1 MLFLALL
8 QGQVRVW
15 ASGAQQQ
22 NQTTPEDPPAVHRSS
37 RQDVH
42 KAQIPQIKERT
53 CSRRLGVATDNE
65 VCMSILLRAAKVSGE
80 LLLRELAETDHNFL
94 VRRIHVMTHEPD
106 VLTINRALDVFLEP
120 RPWWVIRKEVFV
132 GLEYFNTS
140 SIGGA
145 AATTSSANDSAS
157 AGGGKRALS
166 ALHAHEHAS
175 AHAWSH
181 VFLQRYDIKL
191 EPHLYQISAVQFPP
205 LQECATSRL
214 KLSHTV
220 NSGWG
225 SASAFYGIF
234 VTERPWSVFLPY
246 ESNTNTVAERV
257 MYASPDLCPNTVNK
271 WTCAFLPT
279 TNCTVPDQVT
289 TCSGSAC
296 NWDGDL
302 LYTSASRE
310 GKQLSD
316 EDKSALADEKD
327 KQAAHTPYHKAIDAW
342 YGPLRQ
348 AGFQA
353 EPFLTSKDQVTDSHR
368 PDKFLVTKVFG
379 QIWRPNA
386 VYRTLI
392 SRRIEAMWR
401 EMFER
406 HGLPPLVV
414 AGPGVGVGVGA
425 AGGATFENGQEQP
438 KCTAIHVRRGDRSIN
453 MEGKAMRDWCQQWL
467 PFTNWDN
474 CTSHSTGQRMACQT
488 LSDYGCFSNNPF
500 GALTLNDYL
509 NASWGLLK
517 TRNVFV
523 LTDAAA
529 WLDKERTT
537 VDKAWSIYSIA
548 SNGGKDR
555 SNDTP
560 RATMNGVEYH
570 ASMRMAQN
578 CQAFVGHWGSG
589 VSHMIYNAMCW
600 RQGNTVL
607 AHCPPA
613 KDMS

>member
-1 MLFLALL
+1 MKPISVPAGVMFSLL
-8 QGQVRVW
+8 LMAVVVLLT
-15 ASGAQQQ
+15 AAQ
-22 NQTTPEDPPAVHRSS
+22 NLTAPESEPPPVHRSKL
-37 RQDVH
+37 DVH
-42 KAQIPQIKERT
+42 KSQIPQIKERT

-65 VCMSILLRAAKVSGE
+65 VCMSILLRTAKISGD

-94 VRRIHVMTHEPD
+94 VRRIHISTHEPD
-106 VLTINRALDVFLEP
+106 VLTINHALDVFLET
-120 RPWWVIRKEVFV
+120 RPWWIIRREVFV
-132 GLEYFNTS
+132 GLDYFNISMSGIT
-140 SIGGA
+140 
-145 AATTSSANDSAS
+145 ATATATANAS
-157 AGGGKRALS
+157 AGVASPNAGRALS
-166 ALHAHEHAS
+166 ALHAHTEKDARS
-175 AHAWSH
+175 WSH
-181 VFLQRYDIKL
+181 VFLQRYEIKL
-191 EPHLYQISAVQFPP
+191 EPHLHQISAVQFPP
-205 LQECATSRL
+205 AKECANSRL

-234 VTERPWSVFLPY
+234 VTERPWAVFLPY
-246 ESNTNTVAERV
+246 ESNTNTATERV
-257 MYASPDLCPNTVNK
+257 MYASEDLCPTTINK
-271 WTCAFLPT
+271 WTCAFMPT
-279 TNCTVPDQVT
+279 TNCTAPDQVT
-289 TCSGSAC
+289 TCSGGTC
-296 NWDGDL
+296 KWDGDL

-316 EDKSALADEKD
+316 DEKRALPDERD
-327 KQAAHTPYHKAIDAW
+327 KQAAYTPYHKAIDAW

-348 AGFQA
+348 EGFQA
-353 EPFLTSKDQVTDSHR
+353 EPFLNSKKEVTDSHR
-368 PDKFLVTKVFG
+368 PDKFLITKIFG
-379 QIWRPNA
+379 QVWRPNA
-386 VYRTLI
+386 IYRTLI
-392 SRRIEAMWR
+392 SRRIEAMWK
-401 EMFER
+401 EMFGR
-406 HGLPPLVV
+406 HGIQPLVP
-414 AGPGVGVGVGA
+414 AVGDA
-425 AGGATFENGQEQP
+425 QEP

-453 MEGKAMRDWCQQWL
+453 MEGQKMREWCRQWL

-474 CTSHSTGQRMACQT
+474 CTSHTTNQRMACQT

-529 WLDKERTT
+529 WLDRERGT
-537 VDKAWSIYSIA
+537 VDKAWNIYSIA

-555 SNDTP
+555 SNDAP

-570 ASMRMAQN
+570 ASIKMAQS

-613 KDMS
+613 MDMS